1 MSSLQRRLLLI
12 SSSKVHGHEF
22 LGHAVDDINTLLKTA
37 NVRKVLFVPYAL
49 GNHDDYTDRVTKPFS
64 EWGFSL
70 EGIHKAKDPITAV
83 NEAEA
88 IFIGGGNTFRLLKT
102 LYDNNLIEPIKR
114 RVLKDGAPYI
124 GSSAGTN
131 VATVNIC
138 TTNDMPIVYPPS
150 FSALGLIPININ
162 PHYLDPDPAS
172 THKGETREE
181 RIQQYHELPNTPPVL
196 GLREGCILKVT
207 GDEAVLT
214 GVIGARLFTARFSY
228 HKSEF
233 GRTPIAAGNWS
244 MMEVSCSTQT
254 MKRGEEKYEILV
266 GLYKSFYEERMWSA
280 TILIEWPT
288 KRNWGDGEEESTA
301 YPQGV
306 RCQKCLEYGHWTYEC
321 KGKRKFL
328 HRSSRTSQLK
338 KRLKMKQEGGQQA
351 AK

>member
-1 MSSLQRRLLLI
+1 MLSQEHRNTLLNLFPHNQADDRLERHALVLSKVLLNITARTVGPRTMSSLQRSLLLI

-22 LGHAVDDINTLLKTA
+22 LGHAVDDINSLLKTA
-37 NVRKVLFVPYAL
+37 NVKKVLFVPYAL
-49 GNHDDYTDRVTKPFS
+49 DNHDDYTARVTKPFS

-114 RVLKDGAPYI
+114 RVLKEGAPYI

-207 GDEAVLT
+207 GNKAVLT
-214 GVIGARLFTARFSY
+214 GVIGARLFTAG
-228 HKSEF
+228 KKPQEF
-233 GRTPIAAGNWS
+233 AVGTD
-244 MMEVSCSTQT
+244 VS
-254 MKRGEEKYEILV
+254 
-266 GLYKSFYEERMWSA
+266 
-280 TILIEWPT
+280 
-288 KRNWGDGEEESTA
+288 
-301 YPQGV
+301 
-306 RCQKCLEYGHWTYEC
+306 
-321 KGKRKFL
+321 FL
-328 HRSSRTSQLK
+328 LK
-338 KRLKMKQEGGQQA
+338 EN
-351 AK
+351 